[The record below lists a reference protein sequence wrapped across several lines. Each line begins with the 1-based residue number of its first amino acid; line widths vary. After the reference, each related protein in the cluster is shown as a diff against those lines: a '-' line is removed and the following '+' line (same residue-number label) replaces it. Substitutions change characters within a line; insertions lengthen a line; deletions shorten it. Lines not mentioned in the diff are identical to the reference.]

1 MPEFWPASRRSR
13 FSTWVIRE
21 IDTTSNRKP
30 ESGEVTQLSE
40 IYNLTDQTIGIR
52 RMLAPGFEARIIVGD
67 QSMLSIVTIEP
78 NAEGSIHS
86 HPEEQ
91 WGILLQG
98 SGTRNQDGAD
108 HPVDE
113 GDFWRTPG
121 NVLHGFKAGAHGAKI
136 LDVFSPPREAY
147 RKTGSGFETDVI
159 E

>member
-1 MPEFWPASRRSR
+1 MTKS
-13 FSTWVIRE
+13 
-21 IDTTSNRKP
+21 
-30 ESGEVTQLSE
+30 SE
-40 IYNLTDQTIGIR
+40 IYNLADPNIGIR
-52 RMLAPGFEARIIVGD
+52 RMLAAGAEARIIVGD
-67 QSMLSIVTIEP
+67 QSMLSIVTFEP

-98 SGTRNQDGAD
+98 SGTRTHDGVD
-108 HPVDE
+108 YPVEE

-136 LDVFSPPREAY
+136 LDVFSPPRDAY
-147 RKTGSGFETDVI
+147 RKAGSGFEADVI